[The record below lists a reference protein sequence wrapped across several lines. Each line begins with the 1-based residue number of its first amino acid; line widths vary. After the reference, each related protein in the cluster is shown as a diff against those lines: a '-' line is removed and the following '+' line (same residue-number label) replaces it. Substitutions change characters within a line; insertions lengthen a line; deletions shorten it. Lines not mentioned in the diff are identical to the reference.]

1 MYRTLHVLAA
11 VAASYHDRGNGL
23 YVDGRLRVNGN
34 TASVYCTAAR
44 GSRERELTMKIDETG
59 G

>member
-1 MYRTLHVLAA
+1 MAA